1 MYQLVSK
8 YNVGSLAV
16 NIDQLLPP
24 KELPALWILHRMAPV
39 QLTDFI
45 QCSTDDFFFFL
56 LKHAYILRYKNAM
69 EKMENTFS
77 QYVSLASERITTYNL

>member
-24 KELPALWILHRMAPV
+24 TELPALWILHRMSPV
-39 QLTDFI
+39 QLTDF
-45 QCSTDDFFFFL
+45 SVLLMTFFFFP

-77 QYVSLASERITTYNL
+77 QYLSLASERITTYNL